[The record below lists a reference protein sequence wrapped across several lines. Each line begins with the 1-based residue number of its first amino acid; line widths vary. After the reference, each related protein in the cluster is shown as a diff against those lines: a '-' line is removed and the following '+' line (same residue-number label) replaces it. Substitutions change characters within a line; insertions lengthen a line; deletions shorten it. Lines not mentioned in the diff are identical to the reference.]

1 MGPHADFTFDHLS
14 SITRVPYGARA
25 LRLPLALW
33 ISLALCFA
41 ATLVGCGTPQEEYA
55 VACDLIGELRFDE
68 ASALLAELDP
78 RQLTHGDPAT
88 ARYLCAAGALAKE
101 GKFGEAFERM
111 VEVGDNDRWSVIVH
125 PEDPLHTPALNLAL
139 WIKVFHHEQRIQEL
153 LAMDPETEEFGL
165 SLTGLQPTAYALE
178 VLDSDLPEFEADE
191 SYIGGDYS
199 VPRIM
204 YASFTNVD
212 LLPAYEKALRGMKE
226 MFGTYLARL
235 EKHEALYMAFFEAR
249 EEPWTMQP

>member
-1 MGPHADFTFDHLS
+1 MHAHAENSLDRHYLGTGFRNVYL
-14 SITRVPYGARA
+14 G
-25 LRLPLALW
+25 LCLAL
-33 ISLALCFA
+33 ALGACSTPEQDYA
-41 ATLVGCGTPQEEYA
+41 A
-55 VACDLIGELRFDE
+55 ACTLIGEMRFDE
-68 ASALLAELDP
+68 ADALLAELDP
-78 RQLTHGDPAT
+78 GTLETGDPAT
-88 ARYLCAAGALAKE
+88 ARLLCAVGALAKE
-101 GKFGEAFERM
+101 GKFGEAFDRM
-111 VEVGDNDRWSVIVH
+111 VEVREDGRWAVIVH

-139 WIKVFHHEQRIQEL
+139 WIKVFHHEQRIKEL
-153 LAMDPETEEFGL
+153 LAMDPETEEFGM
-165 SLTGLQPTAYALE
+165 SLTGLQPTAYAQE
-178 VLDSDLPEFEADE
+178 VLDFGLPEYEAEE